1 MSVRTEPVSRRSQ
14 GLRVEGIA
22 LQTSLLACGRAGTLG
37 PGTYSWRGRRESSVW
52 PRFWAV
58 RVPVGRLERV
68 FAESG
73 MRSRRIPDSA
83 FSPPRRSGSLNSAV
97 SYLGVRVAA
106 VRTDIEPLH
115 FVRRLVRVTGSS
127 SGRRS
132 FRLTAHSSSSSSRSG
147 SPSASTVERS
157 PCRRPQVS
165 STVSGSST
173 CSMSCSTSASLHH
186 EPRRRS
192 RNRRD
197 PGSESSQDD
206 PLSSS
211 YVDSVYV
218 VDVTIKRMSYHGCT
232 FTQSATSPSA
242 SAYGN
247 SAATPGSRSPPSP
260 LAPTSRPRSSPI
272 SSTIGR
278 FRRSNDCNASPR
290 RSDLTPA
297 VCCPAFGDSAIR
309 RFGPAE
315 SPSVRSCGDYLQ
327 QPFTATILLHRR
339 QRNSAWSPLS
349 RIRRSGQRD
358 DRKVWGQG
366 AV

>member
-1 MSVRTEPVSRRSQ
+1 MSVGTEPVSRRSQ

-22 LQTSLLACGRAGTLG
+22 LQTSLLACGRPGLSGPEPTLG
-37 PGTYSWRGRRESSVW
+37 GDGAKSSVW

-58 RVPVGRLERV
+58 RAPVGRLERV

-73 MRSRRIPDSA
+73 TRSRRIPDSA

-97 SYLGVRVAA
+97 SLWVYGQHFGRVRNSGHVRV
-106 VRTDIEPLH
+106 
-115 FVRRLVRVTGSS
+115 VTS
-127 SGRRS
+127 
-132 FRLTAHSSSSSSRSG
+132 
-147 SPSASTVERS
+147 
-157 PCRRPQVS
+157 RRP
-165 STVSGSST
+165 
-173 CSMSCSTSASLHH
+173 
-186 EPRRRS
+186 P
-192 RNRRD
+192 
-197 PGSESSQDD
+197 
-206 PLSSS
+206 S

-218 VDVTIKRMSYHGCT
+218 VDVTFKRMSHLGCT

-290 RSDLTPA
+290 RWDLTPA

-327 QPFTATILLHRR
+327 QPFTATVPLRRR

-349 RIRRSGQRD
+349 RIRRCGQRD